1 MTGVHV
7 YDPSHSITYRHTAP
21 LTTPDDI
28 PGQDDTVLAIID
40 RLTGEYV
47 YTLPARALRIG
58 GLILAEIPPMMT
70 LGGAP
75 LHYIPDA

>member
-7 YDPSHSITYRHTAP
+7 YDPSHSITYRHMAP

-28 PGQDDTVLAIID
+28 PGHDGTVLAIID

-47 YTLPARALRIG
+47 YTLPTRALRIG
-58 GLILAEIPPMMT
+58 GLILAEIPPT
-70 LGGAP
+70 LTRDRGVV
-75 LHYIPDA
+75 HYGH